1 MKIQYLLVLLL
12 LVLIYLPQSLLAK
25 EKRAPFTI
33 YGKSVPKVVAK
44 VNGVALTS
52 ELLEREFF
60 SFRFQ
65 SKQKGIDIEPNEEYN
80 IARELL
86 QTAVARELVVQKAR
100 SLGIVIT
107 DKKVD
112 LQLQSIEDEFPSHE
126 LFITALAFQ
135 HLSIP
140 SLKDKIHRTLLED
153 ELMRREIAPK
163 VKVSDTAIKKYYNQ
177 NRARFTK
184 PVLYLMRHILIKT
197 ITAVEKAE
205 DIQSQKKADRL
216 TKIINEEA
224 KEKIYFLL
232 KKVQRGESFSDLA
245 QRYSE
250 DVASQ
255 EKGGML
261 GELHPDSTIPEIS
274 KEMVKLKE
282 GESSGVIQSDFG
294 YHILKLDEIIPSTLI
309 PFSET
314 KTDIMNVLM
323 KMETQKLFTSYI
335 EDLGNNARIEVF
347 L

>member
-33 YGKSVPKVVAK
+33 YGKPVPKVVAK

-274 KEMVKLKE
+274 KQMVELKE

>member
-1 MKIQYLLVLLL
+1 M
-12 LVLIYLPQSLLAK
+12 
-25 EKRAPFTI
+25 
-33 YGKSVPKVVAK
+33 
-44 VNGVALTS
+44 
-52 ELLEREFF
+52 
-60 SFRFQ
+60 
-65 SKQKGIDIEPNEEYN
+65 
-80 IARELL
+80 
-86 QTAVARELVVQKAR
+86 
-100 SLGIVIT
+100 
-107 DKKVD
+107 
-112 LQLQSIEDEFPSHE
+112 
-126 LFITALAFQ
+126 
-135 HLSIP
+135 
-140 SLKDKIHRTLLED
+140 LED

-184 PVLYLMRHILIKT
+184 PVLYLLRHILIKT
-197 ITAVEKAE
+197 ITAVDKAE

-274 KEMVKLKE
+274 KQMVKLKE
-282 GESSGVIQSDFG
+282 GNSSGVVQSNFG

-309 PFSET
+309 PLSET
-314 KTDIMNVLM
+314 KTDIMNLLM
-323 KMETQKLFTSYI
+323 KKETQKLFTSYI
-335 EDLGNNARIEVF
+335 EDLGNNAKIEVF